1 MALIRNFSEAYYAMD
16 KPGLKV
22 DLQKPVL
29 EIQLRWR
36 NGNKERP
43 DSVIR
48 YLEGWGGK
56 NTQGFKGDDVNAIY
70 FIGRSG
76 HIEKTN
82 NEDLKWIIM
91 QSNSR

>member
-1 MALIRNFSEAYYAMD
+1 MALIRNFCDAYKAMD

-29 EIQLRWR
+29 EVQLRWR
-36 NGNKERP
+36 AGNKERAEA
-43 DSVIR
+43 VIR

-56 NTQGFKGDDVNAIY
+56 NTQGWKGDEVDAIY

-91 QSNSR
+91 QCSKR